1 MNSSSASDA
10 ARTVHGCDQ
19 VISQGSLDHT
29 TPEAYA
35 WLVFVTF
42 ISIITSPITF
52 SLNALIIIAVKT
64 KHRVKTKSN
73 LAIASLSSTDGIM
86 GVIGQ
91 PLFTSWV
98 TAELQG
104 NTSSTYCIRTLL
116 SRIALRVLGI
126 ASLSH
131 LAMMNVERY
140 IAIKHPLQY
149 ETIVTENRLTCLS
162 VLLLITDILLTV
174 PLSFVDNNIYLTV
187 DNSTMFLC
195 IAIIF
200 YCQIVLYYETRRHQ
214 KEIAAQQVSLETR
227 EKFLKEK
234 KAFKLTTTVLFFLIL
249 CYLPLILARTLISK
263 SVIKSVN
270 LAYIALFAGIIVAIF
285 NSIVNPIIYCVRIR
299 QFRVAFIQLVFRK
312 SNTQAENVEKRVF
325 GRLNRVM
332 PHQEVYAEGS

>member
-1 MNSSSASDA
+1 M
-10 ARTVHGCDQ
+10 
-19 VISQGSLDHT
+19 
-29 TPEAYA
+29 
-35 WLVFVTF
+35 
-42 ISIITSPITF
+42 
-52 SLNALIIIAVKT
+52 
-64 KHRVKTKSN
+64 
-73 LAIASLSSTDGIM
+73 
-86 GVIGQ
+86 IGQ
-91 PLFTSWV
+91 PLFVSWV

-149 ETIVTENRLTCLS
+149 ETIVTENRLTFLS
-162 VLLLITDILLTV
+162 VLLWITVILLTV
-174 PLSFVDNNIYLTV
+174 PLSFADNNLYLTV

-195 IAIIF
+195 MAIIF
-200 YCQIVLYYETRRHQ
+200 YCQIVLYYETRWHQ
-214 KEIAAQQVSLETR
+214 KEIAAQQVSLEAR

-234 KAFKLTTTVLFFLIL
+234 KAFKLTTTVLIFLIL

-270 LAYIALFAGIIVAIF
+270 LPYIALFAGIIVAIF
-285 NSIVNPIIYCVRIR
+285 NSILNPIIYCVRIR

-312 SNTQAENVEKRVF
+312 SNTQAENMEKRVF

-332 PHQEVYAEGS
+332 PHQEV

>member
-1 MNSSSASDA
+1 
-10 ARTVHGCDQ
+10 
-19 VISQGSLDHT
+19 
-29 TPEAYA
+29 
-35 WLVFVTF
+35 
-42 ISIITSPITF
+42 
-52 SLNALIIIAVKT
+52 
-64 KHRVKTKSN
+64 
-73 LAIASLSSTDGIM
+73 M

-91 PLFTSWV
+91 PLFVSWV

-149 ETIVTENRLTCLS
+149 ETIVTENRLTFLS
-162 VLLLITDILLTV
+162 VLLWITVILLTV
-174 PLSFVDNNIYLTV
+174 PLSFADNNLYLTV

-195 IAIIF
+195 MAIIF
-200 YCQIVLYYETRRHQ
+200 YCQIVLYYETRWHQ
-214 KEIAAQQVSLETR
+214 KEIAAQQVSLEAR

-234 KAFKLTTTVLFFLIL
+234 KAFKLTTTVLIFLIL

-312 SNTQAENVEKRVF
+312 SNTQAENMEKRVF
-325 GRLNRVM
+325 ARLNRVM
-332 PHQEVYAEGS
+332 PHQEV

>member
-1 MNSSSASDA
+1 M
-10 ARTVHGCDQ
+10 
-19 VISQGSLDHT
+19 
-29 TPEAYA
+29 
-35 WLVFVTF
+35 
-42 ISIITSPITF
+42 
-52 SLNALIIIAVKT
+52 
-64 KHRVKTKSN
+64 
-73 LAIASLSSTDGIM
+73 
-86 GVIGQ
+86 IGQ
-91 PLFTSWV
+91 PLFVSWV

-149 ETIVTENRLTCLS
+149 ETIVTENRLTFLS
-162 VLLLITDILLTV
+162 VLLWITVILLTV
-174 PLSFVDNNIYLTV
+174 PLSFADNNLYLTV

-195 IAIIF
+195 MAIIF
-200 YCQIVLYYETRRHQ
+200 YCQIVLYYETRWHQ
-214 KEIAAQQVSLETR
+214 KEIAAQQVSLEAR

-234 KAFKLTTTVLFFLIL
+234 KAFKLTTTVLIFLIL

-285 NSIVNPIIYCVRIR
+285 NSILNPIIYCVRIR

-312 SNTQAENVEKRVF
+312 SNTQAENMEKRVF

-332 PHQEVYAEGS
+332 PHQEV

>member
-29 TPEAYA
+29 TPEAYT

-73 LAIASLSSTDGIM
+73 LAIACLSSTDGIM

-195 IAIIF
+195 MAIIF

-234 KAFKLTTTVLFFLIL
+234 KAFKLTTTVLFF
-249 CYLPLILARTLISK
+249 
-263 SVIKSVN
+263 
-270 LAYIALFAGIIVAIF
+270 
-285 NSIVNPIIYCVRIR
+285 
-299 QFRVAFIQLVFRK
+299 
-312 SNTQAENVEKRVF
+312 
-325 GRLNRVM
+325 
-332 PHQEVYAEGS
+332 

>member
-10 ARTVHGCDQ
+10 ARIVHGCDQ
-19 VISQGSLDHT
+19 AISQGSLDHT

-52 SLNALIIIAVKT
+52 SLNAVIIIAMKT

-73 LAIASLSSTDGIM
+73 LAIACLSSTDGIM
-86 GVIGQ
+86 RVIGQ
-91 PLFTSWV
+91 PLF
-98 TAELQG
+98 
-104 NTSSTYCIRTLL
+104 
-116 SRIALRVLGI
+116 ALRVRYCITISLG
-126 ASLSH
+126 H
-131 LAMMNVERY
+131 DEWERY
-140 IAIKHPLQY
+140 IAIKHPLKY

-162 VLLLITDILLTV
+162 VLLWITAILLTV
-174 PLSFVDNNIYLTV
+174 PLSFADNNLYLTV

-195 IAIIF
+195 MAIAIF
-200 YCQIVLYYETRRHQ
+200 YCQIVLCYETRRHQ

-285 NSIVNPIIYCVRIR
+285 NSIVNSIIYCVRIR

-312 SNTQAENVEKRVF
+312 SNTQAENMEKRVF

-332 PHQEVYAEGS
+332 PHQEV

>member
-10 ARTVHGCDQ
+10 ARTVHGCDRA
-19 VISQGSLDHT
+19 ISQGSLDHT

-35 WLVFVTF
+35 WLVFITV

-73 LAIASLSSTDGIM
+73 LAIACLSSTDGIM

-91 PLFTSWV
+91 PLFISWV
-98 TAELQG
+98 IAELQG

-149 ETIVTENRLTCLS
+149 ETIVTENSLTCLC
-162 VLLLITDILLTV
+162 VLPWITAILLTV
-174 PLSFVDNNIYLTV
+174 PFADNNLYLTV

-195 IAIIF
+195 MAIIF

-214 KEIAAQQVSLETR
+214 KEIAAQQVSLEAR

-249 CYLPLILARTLISK
+249 CYLSLILARTLISK

-312 SNTQAENVEKRVF
+312 SNTQAENLEKRVF